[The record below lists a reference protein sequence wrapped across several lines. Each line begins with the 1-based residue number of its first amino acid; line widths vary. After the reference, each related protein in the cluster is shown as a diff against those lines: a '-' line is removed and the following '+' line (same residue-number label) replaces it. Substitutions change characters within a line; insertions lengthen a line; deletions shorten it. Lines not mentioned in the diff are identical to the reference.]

1 MSQTKARKKPG
12 VVRFF
17 EGIAEFFTSTVKAFV
32 EGDIFVKLSA
42 LLCGTSCFARKQYL
56 KGFFICLIQAAIML
70 VFPTFF
76 FPYMSKLST
85 LGTVQQKRVF
95 NPETMKNEFN
105 DYDNSFLILLF
116 GVLGVVLLITAV
128 ILWMRNLR
136 NAREVELTA
145 KSGKHVNTFR
155 DDLNDAL
162 DRKFHR
168 TLLTLPVLG
177 VVLFTIIPL
186 IVMILIGFTNYDRNH
201 LPPSKLFTWVG
212 LDNFTRLTA
221 LTADSSFGYAFTRV
235 LVWTLVW
242 AVLATFTCYIGGILM
257 AMFINNRNT
266 KGKKFWRTCFMVA
279 MAVPQFVSLLL
290 VRNFFADL
298 GIVNTICKN
307 IGLTDWL
314 YSIGAIP
321 TANFIPFLTH
331 PAWARPMIIL
341 INIWV
346 GIPYQMLIATGIL
359 MNIPTELI
367 EAAKIDGANAWQS
380 FKSITMPYILFITGP
395 SLVNSLVANINN
407 FNVIWLLSRD
417 VYTTSDQLM
426 AMFINNRNTKGK
438 KFWRTCFMVAMAVPQ
453 FVSLLLVRNFFADLG
468 IVNTI
473 CKNIGLTDWLYSIG
487 AIPTANFIPFL
498 THPAWARPMIILI
511 NIWVGIPYQML
522 IATGILMNIPTE
534 LIEAAKIDG
543 ANAWQSFKSITM
555 PYILFITGPSLV
567 NSLVANINNFNV
579 IWLLSRD
586 VYTTSDQLMA
596 NANANE
602 VDLLVTWLYRLTQD
616 QSNYKMASVIGILVF
631 VVCAILT
638 LVAFSRMI
646 KGDKEE
652 SFQ

>member
-56 KGFFICLIQAAIML
+56 KGFFICLIQAAIMF

-162 DRKFHR
+162 DKKFHR

-212 LDNFTRLTA
+212 LDNFSKLTA

-235 LVWTLVW
+235 LAWTLVW

-407 FNVIWLLSRD
+407 FNVIWAAQPRC
-417 VYTTSDQLM
+417 VHH
-426 AMFINNRNTKGK
+426 
-438 KFWRTCFMVAMAVPQ
+438 
-453 FVSLLLVRNFFADLG
+453 VRPADG
-468 IVNTI
+468 ER
-473 CKNIGLTDWLYSIG
+473 KRERS
-487 AIPTANFIPFL
+487 
-498 THPAWARPMIILI
+498 
-511 NIWVGIPYQML
+511 
-522 IATGILMNIPTE
+522 
-534 LIEAAKIDG
+534 
-543 ANAWQSFKSITM
+543 
-555 PYILFITGPSLV
+555 
-567 NSLVANINNFNV
+567 
-579 IWLLSRD
+579 
-586 VYTTSDQLMA
+586 
-596 NANANE
+596 
-602 VDLLVTWLYRLTQD
+602 
-616 QSNYKMASVIGILVF
+616 
-631 VVCAILT
+631 
-638 LVAFSRMI
+638 
-646 KGDKEE
+646 
-652 SFQ
+652 

>member
-1 MSQTKARKKPG
+1 M
-12 VVRFF
+12 
-17 EGIAEFFTSTVKAFV
+17 AEMVLAPSRGDGKEANFIQKFGRAFV
-32 EGDIFVKLSA
+32 RGDAFTKLSLLVWGLGYIGHGQLIKA
-42 LLCGTSCFARKQYL
+42 LLVTLVQGLGLYFLGTSGIPAL
-56 KGFFICLIQAAIML
+56 KKFG
-70 VFPTFF
+70 
-76 FPYMSKLST
+76 T
-85 LGTVQQKRVF
+85 LGTVQMEMQF
-95 NPETMKNEFN
+95 NPVTLKNEVN
-105 DYDNSFLILLF
+105 NYDNSFAILLLS
-116 GVLGVVLLITAV
+116 VIAMVIIVSLVVATMMVVQSNYLLQQQKA
-128 ILWMRNLR
+128 
-136 NAREVELTA
+136 A
-145 KSGKHVNTFR
+145 GKKPNSFR
-155 DDLNDAL
+155 QDINCYLNE
-162 DRKFHR
+162 KFYV

-212 LDNFTRLTA
+212 LDNFSKLTA

-235 LVWTLVW
+235 LAWTLVW
-242 AVLATFTCYIGGILM
+242 AVLATFTCYIGGI
-257 AMFINNRNT
+257 
-266 KGKKFWRTCFMVA
+266 
-279 MAVPQFVSLLL
+279 
-290 VRNFFADL
+290 
-298 GIVNTICKN
+298 
-307 IGLTDWL
+307 
-314 YSIGAIP
+314 
-321 TANFIPFLTH
+321 
-331 PAWARPMIIL
+331 
-341 INIWV
+341 
-346 GIPYQMLIATGIL
+346 
-359 MNIPTELI
+359 
-367 EAAKIDGANAWQS
+367 
-380 FKSITMPYILFITGP
+380 
-395 SLVNSLVANINN
+395 
-407 FNVIWLLSRD
+407 
-417 VYTTSDQLM
+417 LM

>member
-1 MSQTKARKKPG
+1 MTEGYLVPDLPSG
-12 VVRFF
+12 GFF
-17 EGIAEFFTSTVKAFV
+17 REEETVKRSRFIVTVGRAASPEAAHAFIEKIREEHSQATHNCWAFNAGEPGSTAQV
-32 EGDIFVKLSA
+32 GASDDGEPK
-42 LLCGTSCFARKQYL
+42 GTAGRP
-56 KGFFICLIQAAIML
+56 ML
-70 VFPTFF
+70 
-76 FPYMSKLST
+76 
-85 LGTVQQKRVF
+85 
-95 NPETMKNEFN
+95 
-105 DYDNSFLILLF
+105 
-116 GVLGVVLLITAV
+116 TAV
-128 ILWMRNLR
+128 LHSGIG
-136 NAREVELTA
+136 EV
-145 KSGKHVNTFR
+145 
-155 DDLNDAL
+155 
-162 DRKFHR
+162 
-168 TLLTLPVLG
+168 
-177 VVLFTIIPL
+177 VV
-186 IVMILIGFTNYDRNH
+186 V
-201 LPPSKLFTWVG
+201 V
-212 LDNFTRLTA
+212 TRY
-221 LTADSSFGYAFTRV
+221 F
-235 LVWTLVW
+235 
-242 AVLATFTCYIGGILM
+242 GGILL
-257 AMFINNRNT
+257 AMFINN
-266 KGKKFWRTCFMVA
+266 K
-279 MAVPQFVSLLL
+279 
-290 VRNFFADL
+290 
-298 GIVNTICKN
+298 
-307 IGLTDWL
+307 
-314 YSIGAIP
+314 
-321 TANFIPFLTH
+321 
-331 PAWARPMIIL
+331 
-341 INIWV
+341 
-346 GIPYQMLIATGIL
+346 
-359 MNIPTELI
+359 
-367 EAAKIDGANAWQS
+367 
-380 FKSITMPYILFITGP
+380 
-395 SLVNSLVANINN
+395 
-407 FNVIWLLSRD
+407 
-417 VYTTSDQLM
+417 
-426 AMFINNRNTKGK
+426 NTKGK

>member
-56 KGFFICLIQAAIML
+56 KGFFICLIQAAIMF

-116 GVLGVVLLITAV
+116 GVLGVVLLIAAV

-221 LTADSSFGYAFTRV
+221 LTADTRSAMRSLAYWCGRSSGQ
-235 LVWTLVW
+235 
-242 AVLATFTCYIGGILM
+242 C
-257 AMFINNRNT
+257 
-266 KGKKFWRTCFMVA
+266 WRRS
-279 MAVPQFVSLLL
+279 P
-290 VRNFFADL
+290 
-298 GIVNTICKN
+298 
-307 IGLTDWL
+307 
-314 YSIGAIP
+314 AIS
-321 TANFIPFLTH
+321 
-331 PAWARPMIIL
+331 
-341 INIWV
+341 
-346 GIPYQMLIATGIL
+346 
-359 MNIPTELI
+359 
-367 EAAKIDGANAWQS
+367 AAS
-380 FKSITMPYILFITGP
+380 
-395 SLVNSLVANINN
+395 
-407 FNVIWLLSRD
+407 
-417 VYTTSDQLM
+417 
-426 AMFINNRNTKGK
+426 
-438 KFWRTCFMVAMAVPQ
+438 
-453 FVSLLLVRNFFADLG
+453 
-468 IVNTI
+468 
-473 CKNIGLTDWLYSIG
+473 
-487 AIPTANFIPFL
+487 
-498 THPAWARPMIILI
+498 
-511 NIWVGIPYQML
+511 
-522 IATGILMNIPTE
+522 
-534 LIEAAKIDG
+534 
-543 ANAWQSFKSITM
+543 
-555 PYILFITGPSLV
+555 
-567 NSLVANINNFNV
+567 
-579 IWLLSRD
+579 
-586 VYTTSDQLMA
+586 
-596 NANANE
+596 
-602 VDLLVTWLYRLTQD
+602 
-616 QSNYKMASVIGILVF
+616 
-631 VVCAILT
+631 
-638 LVAFSRMI
+638 
-646 KGDKEE
+646 
-652 SFQ
+652 